1 MSRLRELKS
10 NHSTLRGWFQ
20 ATVDKESMIA
30 SMEMLA
36 QNCMSRP
43 LELKSFVRVFH
54 LMSSRI
60 RNLIRLAGGP
70 IDQGYECIQVRQP
83 P

>member
-1 MSRLRELKS
+1 
-10 NHSTLRGWFQ
+10 
-20 ATVDKESMIA
+20 MIA
-30 SMEMLA
+30 GMGDVG
-36 QNCMSRP
+36 P
-43 LELKSFVRVFH
+43 ELHVEAFGIEANLYTCFH

-70 IDQGYECIQVRQP
+70 IDQGYECVQVRQP